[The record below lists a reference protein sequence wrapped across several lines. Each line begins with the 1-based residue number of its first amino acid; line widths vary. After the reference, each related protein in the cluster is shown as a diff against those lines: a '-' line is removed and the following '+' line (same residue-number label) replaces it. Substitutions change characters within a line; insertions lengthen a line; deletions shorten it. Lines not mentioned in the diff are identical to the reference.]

1 MRQRLFTFLFAFF
14 AVNAMMNAETVQLSF
29 SGVTTEGRYCLL
41 DSVKIE
47 NLTQNW
53 SYTLD
58 CSIDT
63 TYDLPVAQVPTGID
77 NVAMSEDDGGLLSV
91 SQNFAVGN
99 TVVSINP
106 IDNGIV
112 RMRVMDMVGR
122 VIIEHAEYL
131 TAGQHHYILQLSTPQ
146 TYMISVVTDSEHASA
161 KILNMSSN
169 GRYELSRISS
179 LPLTNQVQSRRKLR
193 AEGEDLM
200 RYTGYTNQKGA
211 AVSSEQITQYQS
223 SPEHIVLRFA
233 PVAKS
238 QEGMYVGMMGFNSD
252 IYPFPFDVLTSS
264 NLSIYQNFVSNLT
277 MANGT
282 ILYHA
287 VYTSLGN
294 IINAPVPEKLEN
306 VSIVTFTDG
315 LDIGSWRKNSN
326 YPSEALYLAAVN
338 KQIHR
343 TCIDGV
349 KLDAYAIGVRGS
361 DVTDVAR
368 FESDLYQLA
377 SDSDNVYNV
386 LNMAE
391 VNARFREIAAK
402 IYNTKVNYS
411 MTIKLPAPDPG
422 SIIRFTFDDVT
433 NASNSIYYIEGTY
446 DYDFS
451 ANMGILKDVV
461 YSGVQCSDGTL
472 WTSVPDDIFDVFT
485 IHDLTSNLGERISTS
500 SMRQWSY
507 IPSTNNW
514 QINSEF
520 DPSYNSSSTE
530 ERTSALVM
538 LVLDCSS
545 SMDSD
550 FGQMKYAANNFLS
563 ILTGSGSLY
572 KPDISEA
579 NYTLGD
585 LQVTLNASI
594 YNTYDLSIVDK
605 GFCISEFPNMDDA
618 VFYSCG
624 VGTEN
629 FEYHINGLVEGKTYY
644 VRSYADNYVG
654 RTYGD
659 QISFTAV
666 AVTLPEVSLSTI
678 WIVDADKVACMG
690 KIEFDG
696 YDQIIERGFC
706 WGENPNPTIS
716 DNMISVD
723 SDNNTF
729 QDTIKNLQE
738 RKTYYVR
745 AFARN
750 KKGIVYSDTSLST
763 CFSAIHYT
771 ATEQLS
777 TAYHGPGVDYNA
789 FDVPRR
795 AHVFKDGKGAIVFEG
810 IVTRIGN
817 NAFYGCNTL
826 TSIAIPETVT
836 IIGHAAFSS
845 CSNLTSIVIPNTVDS
860 IGGCAFENCT
870 NLKSVHINDITAWCR
885 IDFAENKNAISSD
898 HYNSNPLY
906 YADSLYCNGIL
917 LEDLQIPESID
928 SIRRNAFI
936 KYRALK
942 SVSMPN
948 NVVKICNYAFYGCSN
963 LKSVT
968 FSNSITSIGILA
980 FYQCTA
986 LTSVTIPNSVIEIGS
1001 SAFNKCTGMTSV
1013 EIPNSVTVIG
1023 DNAFKYCDNLTR
1035 VSINNDSIVSKTYTA
1050 KTGMCMLFGEQVN
1063 EYIIGD
1069 SVKSIGDYCF
1079 YGCTNLQSITFGRN
1093 IKTMGQYA
1101 FEHCDNFKSVK
1112 INDIASWCQINY
1124 ESYKRNPLYYAH
1136 KLYLGDE
1143 LITDLIIPENVT
1155 NIKESAFYG
1164 CTSISS
1170 TIIGSK
1176 VANIEEN
1183 AFCGCSNLKTIEI
1196 NSDSIANGTYSFEF
1210 SLIKVFGNQVNKFIF
1225 GDSVTGI
1232 GDYAFYKFKNLTF
1245 IEFPNGLTRIGLYA
1259 FSQCSNL
1266 SSINI
1271 PINIESIGDYGF
1283 YNCSMVA
1290 SITCNPATPPACGT
1304 YAFAN
1309 VTTSIPVYVPSTSVS
1324 SYTNASVW
1332 SNFTNIQAISE

>member
-1 MRQRLFTFLFAFF
+1 MRQTFFSVLISILMISTL
-14 AVNAMMNAETVQLSF
+14 VNAETVQLSF

-146 TYMISVVTDSEHASA
+146 TYMISVVTDSKHASA

-179 LPLTNQVQSRRKLR
+179 LPLTNQVQSRRKVC

-200 RYTGYTNQKGA
+200 RYTGYTIQKGA
-211 AVSSEQITQYQS
+211 SVSSEQITQYQS

-252 IYPFPFDVLTSS
+252 LYPFPFDVLTSS
-264 NLSIYQNFVSNLT
+264 NLSIYQNFVSNLA

-326 YPSEALYLAAVN
+326 YPSETLYLAAVN

-433 NASNSIYYIEGTY
+433 NANNSIYYIEGTY

-520 DPSYNSSSTE
+520 DPSYNSSSME

-605 GFCISEFPNMDDA
+605 GFYISEYPNMDDA

-659 QISFTAV
+659 LISFTAV

-696 YDQIIERGFC
+696 YDQIIDRGFC

-836 IIGHAAFSS
+836 IIGGAAFSS

-885 IDFAENKNAISSD
+885 IDFAEYKNASSSD

-963 LKSVT
+963 LQSVT

-980 FYQCTA
+980 FNQCTA

-1001 SAFNKCTGMTSV
+1001 SAFYKCTGMTSV

-1023 DNAFKYCDNLTR
+1023 DDAFKYCDNLTR

-1050 KTGMCMLFGEQVN
+1050 NKGMRLLFGEQVN

-1069 SVKSIGDYCF
+1069 SVKNIGAYCF
-1079 YGCTNLQSITFGRN
+1079 YGCTNLQSITFGKN
-1093 IKTMGQYA
+1093 IQAIGPNA
-1101 FEHCDNFKSVK
+1101 FDRCDNFKSVK
-1112 INDIASWCQINY
+1112 INDIAAWCQINY
-1124 ESYKRNPLYYAH
+1124 ESYKGNPLYYAH

-1155 NIKESAFYG
+1155 SIKESAFYG

-1170 TIIGSK
+1170 ALIGSN
-1176 VANIEEN
+1176 VTSIEEN

-1196 NSDSIANGTYSFEF
+1196 DSDPIANGTYSFEF
-1210 SLIKVFGNQVNKFIF
+1210 SLIKVFGNQVNKYIF
-1225 GDSVTGI
+1225 GESVTGI
-1232 GDYAFYKFKNLTF
+1232 GDYAFYKFKNLTS

-1271 PINIESIGDYGF
+1271 PASVESIGDYGF